1 MITTHYNELCE
12 KLDKYENIVNF
23 KMNVDI
29 DDANRFHYKY
39 TIVKGINELD
49 GGIEVLRQMNYPEHL
64 LKDMN

>member
-1 MITTHYNELCE
+1 
-12 KLDKYENIVNF
+12 
-23 KMNVDI
+23 MNVDI